1 MIKPRNVP
9 APRSTKFPWHL
20 SKTFLYIIMEESN
33 GNIPLKTS
41 QGICATLLV
50 PTDTSPLSSS
60 SESSVTAHFVPSK
73 ATSLKRR
80 LRSESPECVIYEI
93 LEEQYREKP
102 WKRSRK
108 AVSEDAP
115 TEWPGRGRSPVKT
128 PVTTVIDQIKRD
140 SQALVQLEQA
150 LEAERAHLRILMA
163 ATSDEIAS
171 TAARRRGLAN
181 PSLTEL
187 TDQTKLPPPSPR
199 SRSQSPSRQILR
211 DLPLAT
217 PPVIVSKLGGVDVSE
232 DVMAV
237 LQLLRQG
244 CRENYIPHAFRVRLQ
259 KP

>member
-1 MIKPRNVP
+1 MV
-9 APRSTKFPWHL
+9 
-20 SKTFLYIIMEESN
+20 ESN
-33 GNIPLKTS
+33 CSVPRKAS
-41 QGICATLLV
+41 QEPCATLLE
-50 PTDTSPLSSS
+50 PTDTPPLSSP
-60 SESSVTAHFVPSK
+60 SESSVTANFVPSK

-80 LRSESPECVIYEI
+80 LRSESPGCVIYEI

-102 WKRSRK
+102 WKMSRK
-108 AVSEDAP
+108 NISEDAP

-128 PVTTVIDQIKRD
+128 PVTTVIDQLKRD

-150 LEAERAHLRILMA
+150 LEAERANLRVLMA
-163 ATSDEIAS
+163 ATRDEIAL

-187 TDQTKLPPPSPR
+187 TNQTILPPPSPR

-217 PPVIVSKLGGVDVSE
+217 PPVLVSTLGEVDVSE
-232 DVMAV
+232 DVMTV

-244 CRENYIPHAFRVRLQ
+244 CRESYIPQAFRVRFQ
-259 KP
+259 KPQSES